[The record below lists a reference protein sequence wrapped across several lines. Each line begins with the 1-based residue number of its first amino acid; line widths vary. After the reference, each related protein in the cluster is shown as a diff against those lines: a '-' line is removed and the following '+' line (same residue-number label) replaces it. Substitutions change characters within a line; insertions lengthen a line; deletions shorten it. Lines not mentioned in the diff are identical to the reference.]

1 MVQIS
6 TGLLL
11 LFSVVTASS
20 ALVTKRTVA
29 QVESDIANIATQVTA
44 LDNSIKAFP
53 DTGGSLLSALAIHS
67 SATSLISAIQTAT
80 TDTTATAAFSE
91 GDGATILA
99 AVEAFEP
106 DILDALTA
114 IVEKRPAFQGSLIHQ
129 SFRTLP
135 IGGIPALVLQDLQNL
150 NSGTTAFENALIAN
164 SPADLLAQANDI
176 KTSIGDAFITAIAA
190 YSG

>member
-29 QVESDIANIATQVTA
+29 QVESDITNIATQVNA
-44 LDNSIKAFP
+44 LDSSIKAFP
-53 DTGGSLLSALAIHS
+53 DTGGTLLSALAIHS
-67 SATSLISAIQTAT
+67 SATSLLSTIQTAT

-99 AVEAFEP
+99 AVEGFEP
-106 DILDALTA
+106 TILDALTA
-114 IVEKRPAFQGSLIHQ
+114 IVAKQPAFQA
-129 SFRTLP
+129 LP

-150 NSGTTAFENALIAN
+150 NSGTTAFENALIAK

-176 KTSIGDAFITAIAA
+176 KTSIGNAFTTAIAA

>member
-11 LFSVVTASS
+11 LFSVVTAGS
-20 ALVTKRTVA
+20 ALVTKRTAA
-29 QVESDIANIATQVTA
+29 QVESDIANIATQVSA

-67 SATSLISAIQTAT
+67 SATSLISTIQTAT
-80 TDTTATAAFSE
+80 TDTTATTAFSE
-91 GDGATILA
+91 SDGATILA
-99 AVEAFEP
+99 AVEGFEP
-106 DILDALTA
+106 NILDALTA
-114 IVEKRPAFQGSLIHQ
+114 IVEKRPAFQA
-129 SFRTLP
+129 LP

-150 NSGTTAFENALIAN
+150 NTGTTAFENALIAK

-176 KTSIGDAFITAIAA
+176 KTSIGNAFTTAIAA